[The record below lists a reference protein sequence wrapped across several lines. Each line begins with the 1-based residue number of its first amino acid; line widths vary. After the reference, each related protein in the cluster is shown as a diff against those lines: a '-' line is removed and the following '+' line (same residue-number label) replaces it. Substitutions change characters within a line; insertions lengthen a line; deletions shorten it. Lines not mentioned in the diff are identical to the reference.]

1 MSTYGIATICNNME
15 IVSGIWQMELY
26 APRIAAEA
34 IPGQFI
40 NLYSDDNTLLLPR
53 PMSCLLYTSDA
64 ADD

>member
-40 NLYSDDNTLLLPR
+40 NLY
-53 PMSCLLYTSDA
+53 
-64 ADD
+64 